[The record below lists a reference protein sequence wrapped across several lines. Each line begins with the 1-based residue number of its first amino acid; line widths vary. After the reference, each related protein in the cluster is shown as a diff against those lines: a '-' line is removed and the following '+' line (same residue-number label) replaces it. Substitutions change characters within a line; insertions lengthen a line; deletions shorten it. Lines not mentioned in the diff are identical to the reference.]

1 MGAKTRTFRSPRL
14 GRTGDDGGK
23 VKGIRDGKMGKG
35 GKKMKKKHYDMIMGK
50 QGVAEIKEAG
60 IASRLVKREKRT
72 KGGRIWKEP
81 KPIGEDDL

>member
-1 MGAKTRTFRSPRL
+1 
-14 GRTGDDGGK
+14 
-23 VKGIRDGKMGKG
+23 
-35 GKKMKKKHYDMIMGK
+35 MKKKHYDMIMGK